1 MSTLTLLL
9 TDLAADVV
17 TAAVVPSASHVY
29 QGRRARD
36 AQLMGNCEVWLEPL
50 GQVGEQAGLA
60 GVRTHQVR
68 VHVRQRATPE
78 GPNTGAANAT
88 TVRGHLDTLVE
99 RWHGKRPFYTNVPE
113 VAYLAAELDRPD
125 ENPSDAEVL
134 DGSLLLSAAERS

>member
-9 TDLAADVV
+9 ADLATDVV
-17 TAAVVPSASHVY
+17 TAAVVASSSHVY
-29 QGRRARD
+29 QGRRPRD
-36 AQLMGNCEVWLEPL
+36 AQHMGAGEVWLEPL
-50 GQVGEQAGLA
+50 GQLNEQAGLA
-60 GVRTHQVR
+60 GVRVHQVR

-78 GPNTGAANAT
+78 GPNTGASNLT

-99 RWHGKRPFYTNVPE
+99 RWNGKRPFYTNVPE

-125 ENPSDAEVL
+125 DNPSEPETL